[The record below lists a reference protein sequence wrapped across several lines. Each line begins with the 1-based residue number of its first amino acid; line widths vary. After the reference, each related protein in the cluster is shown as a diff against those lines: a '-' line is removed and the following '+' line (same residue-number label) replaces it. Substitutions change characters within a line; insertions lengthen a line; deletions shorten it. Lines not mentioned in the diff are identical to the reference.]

1 LAESGHRVI
10 GLARTAP
17 VDFPG
22 RAVAVDLADAA
33 ATQAAMQILTAE
45 EAITAVIKNVGLIVR
60 RSLATSP
67 RTS

>member
-1 LAESGHRVI
+1 LAESG
-10 GLARTAP
+10 
-17 VDFPG
+17 
-22 RAVAVDLADAA
+22 LADAA